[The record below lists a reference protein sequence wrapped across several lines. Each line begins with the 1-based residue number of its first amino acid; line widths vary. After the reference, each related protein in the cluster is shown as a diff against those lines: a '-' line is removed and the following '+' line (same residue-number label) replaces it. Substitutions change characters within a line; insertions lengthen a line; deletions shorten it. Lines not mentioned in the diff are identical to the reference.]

1 MNIIPAIDVLD
12 GKCVRLLKGD
22 YANVTEYNNDPLAQV
37 QIFKNSGFKSIHI
50 VDLNAAKTG
59 GDENLTIIKKIAR
72 VEGIDIQ
79 VGGGIRTLGKAKELL
94 SCNVKKIIVGTAA
107 ITDINFRNEL
117 KKNINIDDLIFGLDF
132 KIINNNPLLSVNGWT
147 NNTNINLFD
156 YINENSWIKNVLAT
170 DISVDGTLKGPNL
183 GVYKN
188 LLQDTHINLIASG
201 GIGSMDDINNLKSI
215 FCNECVV
222 GKAIYENKISLK
234 DLLNVN

>member
-1 MNIIPAIDVLD
+1 MKIIPAIDILD

-22 YANVTEYNNDPLAQV
+22 YAKVTEYNNDPLAQV

-59 GDENLTIIKKIAR
+59 GNENLTIIKKISNE
-72 VEGIDIQ
+72 VDIDIQ
-79 VGGGIRTLGKAKELL
+79 VGGGIRSLNKAKELL

-107 ITDINFRNEL
+107 ITDSNFRNEL
-117 KKNINIDDLIFGLDF
+117 KENISSDELIFGLDF
-132 KIINNNPLLSVNGWT
+132 NIIDDNPLLSVNGWT
-147 NNTNINLFD
+147 NNTNINLYD
-156 YINENSWIKNVLAT
+156 YIDDHSWIKNVLAT
-170 DISVDGTLKGPNL
+170 DISVDGTLNGPNL
-183 GVYKN
+183 NVYKN
-188 LLQDTHINLIASG
+188 LLQNTHINLIASG
-201 GIGSMDDINNLKSI
+201 GIGSMDDIYSLKSI

>member
-1 MNIIPAIDVLD
+1 MKIIPAIDILD

-22 YANVTEYNNDPLAQV
+22 YAKVTEYNNDPLAQV

-59 GDENLTIIKKIAR
+59 GNENLTIIKKISNE
-72 VEGIDIQ
+72 VDIDIQ
-79 VGGGIRTLGKAKELL
+79 VGGGIRSLNKAKELL

-107 ITDINFRNEL
+107 ITDSNFRNEL
-117 KKNINIDDLIFGLDF
+117 KENISSDELIFGLDF
-132 KIINNNPLLSVNGWT
+132 NIIDDNPLLSVNGWT
-147 NNTNINLFD
+147 NNTNINLYD
-156 YINENSWIKNVLAT
+156 YIDDHSWIKNVLAT
-170 DISVDGTLKGPNL
+170 DISVDGTLNGPNL
-183 GVYKN
+183 NVYKN
-188 LLQDTHINLIASG
+188 LLQRTHINLIASG
-201 GIGSMDDINNLKSI
+201 GIGSMDDIYSLKSI

>member
-1 MNIIPAIDVLD
+1 MKIIPAIDILD

-22 YANVTEYNNDPLAQV
+22 YAKVTEYNNDPLAQV

-59 GDENLTIIKKIAR
+59 GNENLTIIKKISNE
-72 VEGIDIQ
+72 VDIDIQ
-79 VGGGIRTLGKAKELL
+79 VGGGIRSLNKAKELL

-107 ITDINFRNEL
+107 ITDSNFRNEL
-117 KKNINIDDLIFGLDF
+117 KENINSDELIFGLDF
-132 KIINNNPLLSVNGWT
+132 NIIDDNPLLSVNGWT
-147 NNTNINLFD
+147 NNTNINLYD
-156 YINENSWIKNVLAT
+156 YIDDHSWIKNVLAT
-170 DISVDGTLKGPNL
+170 DISVDGTLNGPNL
-183 GVYKN
+183 NVYKN
-188 LLQDTHINLIASG
+188 LLQNTHINLIASG
-201 GIGSMDDINNLKSI
+201 GIGSMDDIYSLKSI

>member
-1 MNIIPAIDVLD
+1 MKIIPAIDILD

-22 YANVTEYNNDPLAQV
+22 YAKVTEYNNDPLAQV

-59 GDENLTIIKKIAR
+59 GNENLTIIKKISNE
-72 VEGIDIQ
+72 VDIDIQ
-79 VGGGIRTLGKAKELL
+79 VGGGIRSLNKAKELL

-107 ITDINFRNEL
+107 ITDSNFRNEL
-117 KKNINIDDLIFGLDF
+117 KENINSDELIFGLDF
-132 KIINNNPLLSVNGWT
+132 NIIDDNPLLSVNGWT

-156 YINENSWIKNVLAT
+156 YIDDHSWIKNVLAT
-170 DISVDGTLKGPNL
+170 DISVDGTLNGPNL
-183 GVYKN
+183 NVYKN
-188 LLQDTHINLIASG
+188 LLQNTHINLIASG
-201 GIGSMDDINNLKSI
+201 GIGSMDDIYSLKSI

-234 DLLNVN
+234 DLLNAN

>member
-1 MNIIPAIDVLD
+1 MKIIPAIDILD

-22 YANVTEYNNDPLAQV
+22 YAKVTEYNNDPLAQV

-59 GDENLTIIKKIAR
+59 GNENLAIIKKISNE
-72 VEGIDIQ
+72 VDIDIQ
-79 VGGGIRTLGKAKELL
+79 VGGGIRSLNKAKELL

-107 ITDINFRNEL
+107 ITDSNFRNEL
-117 KKNINIDDLIFGLDF
+117 KENINSDELIFGLDF
-132 KIINNNPLLSVNGWT
+132 NIIDDNPLLSVNGWT
-147 NNTNINLFD
+147 NNTNINLYD
-156 YINENSWIKNVLAT
+156 YIDDHSWIKNVLAT
-170 DISVDGTLKGPNL
+170 DISVDGTLNGPNL
-183 GVYKN
+183 NVYKN
-188 LLQDTHINLIASG
+188 LLQNTHINLIASG
-201 GIGSMDDINNLKSI
+201 GIGSMDDIYSLKSI